1 MTNGEGGGP
10 PIPPDS
16 GEPTEDQLRA
26 AEEWEG
32 RQQKGVDADA
42 DRLRAKVEAEQAA
55 HHQSVLDAE
64 EAKRARLLKEI
75 EEKDKAL
82 ADAIERAH
90 YQGALDEE
98 AAHDNAKLKQLEK
111 EQQSM
116 QAMKWEE
123 ERRAQDERELIAE
136 RFSRPSEG
144 PDG

>member
-42 DRLRAKVEAEQAA
+42 DRLRAKVEAEQA
-55 HHQSVLDAE
+55 
-64 EAKRARLLKEI
+64 RLLKEM

-98 AAHDNAKLKQLEK
+98 AAHDKAKLKQLEK

-144 PDG
+144 SDG